1 MLLRR
6 ALSAALALLL
16 AACAPPRAP
25 DPHPDRAAT
34 PEEVRAR
41 TERQV
46 LELVNSYR
54 QGRGLG
60 RLRRDDHLTQ
70 VAREHSEAGARGERS
85 FSHDGLDDRARRV
98 GERVSFLEMGENL
111 YSRQPPSALSGWYA
125 VTGWLESPAHLA
137 LIEGCFDLAGVGMA
151 ADSAGAVYYTLLV
164 VLEARRSTFTGQV
177 TSTPRGPACR

>member
-6 ALSAALALLL
+6 ALAAALALL
-16 AACAPPRAP
+16 AACASPRAP
-25 DPHPDRAAT
+25 DRLPERAPT

-60 RLRRDDHLTQ
+60 RLREDAHLVR
-70 VAREHSEAGARGERS
+70 VAREHSEAGARGERP
-85 FSHDGLDDRARRV
+85 FSHDGLDDRARHV
-98 GERVSFLEMGENL
+98 GERVSFMEMGENL
-111 YSRQPPSALSGWYA
+111 YSRQPASALSAWYA

-151 ADSAGAVYYTLLV
+151 SDSAGTVYYTLLF
-164 VLEARRSTFTGQV
+164 VLQARRSTYTGQV
-177 TSTPRGPACR
+177 TSTPRRPGCR